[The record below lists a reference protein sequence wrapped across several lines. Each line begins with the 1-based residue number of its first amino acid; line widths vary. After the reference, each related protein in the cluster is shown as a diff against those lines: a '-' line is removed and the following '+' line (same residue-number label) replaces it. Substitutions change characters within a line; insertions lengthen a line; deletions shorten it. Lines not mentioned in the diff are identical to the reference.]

1 MNDFIRRNIFDR
13 VRQYGFPSAI
23 AQAFR
28 ALVRPVY
35 RIDRNIVFI
44 IPDFAGQEFDDS
56 LIRPI
61 TRETIQEACRDG
73 DLSPDEA
80 RLLGGFLDE
89 GSRGVHAEID
99 GRLAGYA
106 WVQCEGEYRFGRTG
120 RLTIPPKCAFTKYLF
135 VLPQFRG
142 RKLGQKLNAARLAL
156 VPADRVPVVFIIP
169 DNRYAIRNW
178 EEYGFRP
185 VLEVRQSRWLG
196 GRWKT
201 RVTRLSECAK
211 ADALLEAITEASRG

>member
-1 MNDFIRRNIFDR
+1 MTKQLAELREQVRLYGVVAAGRRAL
-13 VRQYGFPSAI
+13 G
-23 AQAFR
+23 

-44 IPDFAGQEFDDS
+44 IPDFAGEEFDDP

-61 TRETIQEACRDG
+61 TRERIQKACRDG
-73 DLSPDEA
+73 DVSPDEA

-99 GRLAGYA
+99 GTLAGYA
-106 WVQCEGEYRFGRTG
+106 WVQGRGEYHFGRVGKTA
-120 RLTIPPKCAFTKYLF
+120 IPHGYVFAKNLF
-135 VLPQFRG
+135 VSSQFRG
-142 RKLGQKLNAARLAL
+142 RKLGQKLNAARLSL

-185 VLEVRQSRWLG
+185 VLEVRQSRRLG